1 MKIVAGSSQAAAF
14 GSVDTP
20 ELRAVRAADPTGRVG
35 SRRSA
40 AFALAAALGL
50 AAFQVAAEPPQIP
63 LTADQ
68 QQAFGIELAEPVAAD
83 RTLSRR
89 FPGRVA
95 VPNRQQQVIA
105 TPQAGV
111 IEALLVAEG
120 EEVTAGQ
127 VLARLRSPQLVEAQS
142 AYLEALARLELAE
155 SELARDQMLHRE
167 GVIAERRLLE
177 SRARHQ
183 ELAAMLQQRRELL
196 ELAGMSAD
204 DVESLRRS
212 RHLSSTLAVRSGI
225 GGIVLEQ
232 MVSTGQ
238 SLAAAEALYRV
249 ADLDPLWV
257 EVHVPVDRLTGI
269 EVGAPALLP
278 AMGIEGRVVGIG
290 RQVHGEDQGVL
301 VRAEIDKGAERLRP
315 GQFVEVQ
322 LTLAGAG
329 DAGKTWRVPSA
340 AVIRNAGDAYVFAAR
355 GDGFAV
361 LPVRVL
367 AEEERDT
374 VVAGELRIDDRV
386 AVSGTVALK
395 AAWLAGTEPDA
406 GAD

>member
-1 MKIVAGSSQAAAF
+1 MN
-14 GSVDTP
+14 P
-20 ELRAVRAADPTGRVG
+20 LRLCVLCV
-35 SRRSA
+35 
-40 AFALAAALGL
+40 FALFGL
-50 AAFQVAAEPPQIP
+50 STSVAAQPQQVS
-63 LTADQ
+63 LTAEQ
-68 QQAFGIELAEPVAAD
+68 QRAFGIELATPIAAD

-120 EEVTAGQ
+120 EEVAAGQ

-142 AYLEALARLELAE
+142 AFLEALARLELVD
-155 SELARDQMLHRE
+155 SELARDEMLHRE

-177 SRARHQ
+177 TRARHQ

-196 ELAGMSAD
+196 ELAGMSAED
-204 DVESLRRS
+204 LEALAKS

-232 MVSTGQ
+232 MVTTGQ

-249 ADLDPLWV
+249 ADLDPLWI
-257 EVHVPVDRLTGI
+257 EAHVPVDRLTGI

-278 AMGIEGRVVGIG
+278 ALGIAGRVVGIG
-290 RQVHGEDQGVL
+290 RQVHDEDQGVL
-301 VRAEIDKGAERLRP
+301 VRSEVSEGAARLRP

-322 LTLAGAG
+322 LTLASDD
-329 DAGKTWRVPSA
+329 DAGNTWRVPSA
-340 AVIRNAGDAYVFAAR
+340 AVIRNAGDAFLFAAR
-355 GDGFAV
+355 ANGFAV

-367 AEEERDT
+367 AEEERET
-374 VVAGELRIDDRV
+374 IVAGDLSADDRI
-386 AVSGTVALK
+386 AVRGTVALK
-395 AAWLAGTEPDA
+395 AAWLSGSDSGNE
-406 GAD
+406 

>member
-1 MKIVAGSSQAAAF
+1 MSKFPIAVVLALTAA
-14 GSVDTP
+14 
-20 ELRAVRAADPTGRVG
+20 
-35 SRRSA
+35 
-40 AFALAAALGL
+40 
-50 AAFQVAAEPPQIP
+50 QVTAEPQQIP

-68 QQAFGIELAEPVAAD
+68 QQAFGIELAVPMAAE

-89 FPGRVA
+89 FPARIT

-111 IEALLVAEG
+111 VEALLVAEG
-120 EEVTAGQ
+120 EEVQAGQ

-142 AYLEALARLELAE
+142 AYLEALARLELAD

-196 ELAGMSAD
+196 ELAGMSAE
-204 DVESLRRS
+204 DVEALRGS
-212 RHLSSTLAVRSGI
+212 RHLSSTLAVRSRI
-225 GGIVLEQ
+225 GGVVLEQ
-232 MVSTGQ
+232 MVATGQ

-249 ADLDPLWV
+249 ADLDPLWI
-257 EVHVPVDRLTGI
+257 EAHVPVDRLTGI

-278 AMGIEGRVVGIG
+278 ALGLEGRIVGIG
-290 RQVHGEDQGVL
+290 RLVHEEDQGVL
-301 VRAEIDKGAERLRP
+301 VRAEISDGARRLRP

-322 LTLAGAG
+322 LSLARDDDTGR
-329 DAGKTWRVPSA
+329 TWRVPST
-340 AVIRNAGDAYVFAAR
+340 AVVRNAGDAFVFAERA
-355 GDGFAV
+355 DGFAV

-367 AEEERDT
+367 TEEDRDT
-374 VVAGELRIDDRV
+374 VVAGALGPTDRV
-386 AVSGTVALK
+386 AVRGTVALK
-395 AAWLAGTEPDA
+395 AAWLAGSDGGDE
-406 GAD
+406 